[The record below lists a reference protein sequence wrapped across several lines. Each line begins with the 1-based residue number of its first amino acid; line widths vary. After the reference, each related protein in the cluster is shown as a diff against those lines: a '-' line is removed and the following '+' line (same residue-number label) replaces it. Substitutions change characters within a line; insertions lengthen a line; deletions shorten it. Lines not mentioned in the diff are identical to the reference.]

1 MGWGNTILSKI
12 KNLAKVLNL
21 RKAVLP
27 DIGPTVL
34 HLMGFETP
42 KEMTAD
48 CLIEAGGR
56 VQSQKQ
62 L

>member
-1 MGWGNTILSKI
+1 MGWKNTFLSKI

-34 HLMGFETP
+34 HLMGFEIP
-42 KEMTAD
+42 NNMTAEV
-48 CLIEAGGR
+48 LLE
-56 VQSQKQ
+56 V
-62 L
+62 